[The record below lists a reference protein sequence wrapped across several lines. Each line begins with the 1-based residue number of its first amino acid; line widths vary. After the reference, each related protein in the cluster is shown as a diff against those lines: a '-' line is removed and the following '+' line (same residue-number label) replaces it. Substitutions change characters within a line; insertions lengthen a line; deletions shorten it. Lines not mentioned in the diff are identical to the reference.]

1 MTQTDFDIIENHPEL
16 IALRERLT
24 ILEKRKDELHKG
36 SNDNS
41 QTRLQYDA
49 AVMRWAR
56 AYNEYETALRAVV
69 LP

>member
-1 MTQTDFDIIENHPEL
+1 MTTQEIDIIENHPEL

-24 ILEKRKDELHKG
+24 ILEKRKDELANG
-36 SNDNS
+36 RDDNS

-49 AVMRWAR
+49 AVIRWAR
-56 AYNEYETALRAVV
+56 AYNEYESALRAVV

>member
-1 MTQTDFDIIENHPEL
+1 MTQTDFDTIENHPEL
-16 IALRERLT
+16 LALRERLT
-24 ILEKRKDELHKG
+24 ILEKRKDEL
-36 SNDNS
+36 SNSRHDNS

>member
-1 MTQTDFDIIENHPEL
+1 MTQTDFDTIENHPEL
-16 IALRERLT
+16 LALRERLT
-24 ILEKRKDELHKG
+24 ILEKRKDELHAG
-36 SNDNS
+36 ANNNS

>member
-1 MTQTDFDIIENHPEL
+1 MTATDFDIIENHPEL

-49 AVMRWAR
+49 AVIRWAR

>member
-1 MTQTDFDIIENHPEL
+1 MTQTDFDTIENHPEL

-24 ILEKRKDELHKG
+24 ILEKRKDELSKG

-56 AYNEYETALRAVV
+56 AFNEYEDALRAVV